1 MPTSFHHPS
10 APSAAGELAPP
21 PGLPPPPGLVRLS
34 TTTTTTTT
42 KDPRNKNNKE
52 GWMEGVSKRAFY
64 KRWRKARQAAE
75 YVVDLVLDEVDRRV
89 TGMWGRE
96 E

>member
-1 MPTSFHHPS
+1 
-10 APSAAGELAPP
+10 
-21 PGLPPPPGLVRLS
+21 
-34 TTTTTTTT
+34 
-42 KDPRNKNNKE
+42 
-52 GWMEGVSKRAFY
+52 MEGVSKRAFY

-75 YVVDLVLDEVDRRV
+75 CVVDLVLDEVDRRV